1 MTAKKLFVSLLILVI
16 ALTGCSSVPGNDDSS
31 STGNVLR
38 AWFDAPLPGTM
49 FWPPNPCMIVAHGS
63 SPNGIAVFELTING
77 TATSVPSPDTET
89 SLVTLTLDCAL
100 TEPGRYL
107 LQLRAQD
114 NSGVWSGYAETS
126 LIIAGQEGT
135 GQIGGVVIADMNGN
149 GVQEANEVGLEGAD
163 VVLKGCEPTANQTTK
178 FDGTFQFSQVPAGSC
193 TLEVFKGGWG
203 FSGSNPNLG
212 YPIPVASD
220 PNLPT
225 NLGILM
231 APMADAIPPEPTFTP
246 VVGPADELA
255 ITEVSTWV
263 VYVGASSCG
272 PMETVITAHATAS
285 KGITAVILF
294 YRFGSGDFQSISM
307 NPIGNDLYRGTLSM
321 ASIFGS
327 SIPFDQAIPEYQVIV
342 QQSDGDTSLRTP
354 VLADIEARACGSVDD
369 SGSTDACSAYTEQRT
384 CVAKGCNWWEI
395 PGTPSTFVCK
405 SKP

>member
-1 MTAKKLFVSLLILVI
+1 MTANKLFISLLILVI
-16 ALTGCSSVPGNDDSS
+16 ALTGCSSAPGNDDSS
-31 STGNVLR
+31 STGKVLR
-38 AWFDAPLPGTM
+38 AWFDAPLPGTV
-49 FWPPNPCMIVAHGS
+49 FFPPNPCMIVAHGS

-77 TATSVPSPDTET
+77 TAVSVPSPDTVT
-89 SLVTLTLDCAL
+89 SLVTLTRDCAL
-100 TEPGRYL
+100 TEPGEYL
-107 LQLRAQD
+107 LLLRAQD
-114 NSGVWSGYAETS
+114 NNGNWSGYAETS
-126 LIIAGQEGT
+126 L
-135 GQIGGVVIADMNGN
+135 VIAAGD
-149 GVQEANEVGLEGAD
+149 APPPAD
-163 VVLKGCEPTANQTTK
+163 QPIATV
-178 FDGTFQFSQVPAGSC
+178 TF
-193 TLEVFKGGWG
+193 
-203 FSGSNPNLG
+203 
-212 YPIPVASD
+212 
-220 PNLPT
+220 
-225 NLGILM
+225 
-231 APMADAIPPEPTFTP
+231 EPTFTP
-246 VVGPADELA
+246 VIGPPDELA

-285 KGITAVILF
+285 KGITAVLLF

-327 SIPFDQAIPEYQVIV
+327 SIPFDQSIPEYQVVV

-369 SGSTDACSAYTEQRT
+369 SGSTDACSAYTKQRT